1 MNSLAVVVTVM
12 LWILVVVR
20 IPTLAKDAT
29 QRFLWFA
36 AAAVASGVTLEI
48 PTVAQ
53 TLDDLPGMGANV
65 SDLVKHTLVV
75 VAAGAVHEVVRGL
88 ALPPNAARNGFAR
101 RALAVGGVLAL
112 LVALFI
118 VAPVHDQAMPG
129 FTVAATGEPALLAY
143 WTGYLLFLG
152 AALAS
157 IAGLTWRSVKTFPAG
172 PLRTGMAWMGMG
184 AAIGLAY
191 CAHKAFYL
199 IASTV
204 TEGAWPHP
212 ETTERV
218 QGALLAGTLLTFV
231 VGVLW
236 PRAVQWP
243 VARHLVALRTHRRLF
258 PLWQVYYEAEPAIAL
273 DSSTEPNNVG
283 RRSFRDIE
291 IQLYRRVIEIRDGM
305 LAVRA
310 FAALGTRELA
320 LREAQKA
327 GLKNPNLVGEA
338 AWLELARR
346 AKLRGR
352 APHEDNLPATSG
364 GKDLPSEIRVLTEI
378 ARSQPAIQTLAD
390 RVEAISETRTA
401 A

>member
-1 MNSLAVVVTVM
+1 M
-12 LWILVVVR
+12 
-20 IPTLAKDAT
+20 
-29 QRFLWFA
+29 
-36 AAAVASGVTLEI
+36 
-48 PTVAQ
+48 
-53 TLDDLPGMGANV
+53 
-65 SDLVKHTLVV
+65 
-75 VAAGAVHEVVRGL
+75 
-88 ALPPNAARNGFAR
+88 
-101 RALAVGGVLAL
+101 VGGVLTI

-143 WTGYLLFLG
+143 WTVYLMFLG

-157 IAGLTWRSVKTFPAG
+157 IAGLTWRSVKTFPAD
-172 PLRTGMAWMGMG
+172 PLRTGMAWMGVG

-199 IASTV
+199 VASTV
-204 TEGAWPHP
+204 TDGAWPQP

-218 QGALLAGTLLTFV
+218 QAALLAGTLLTFV

-236 PRAVQWP
+236 PRAVRWP
-243 VARHLVALRTHRRLF
+243 GVRHLVAGRAHRRLY
-258 PLWQVYYEAEPAIAL
+258 PQWQAYYEAEPAIAL
-273 DSSTEPNNVG
+273 DASTEPDKVS
-283 RRSFRDIE
+283 RPSFRDVE

-305 LAVRA
+305 LAVRS
-310 FAALGTRELA
+310 FATPGTRELA
-320 LREAQKA
+320 LREAREA
-327 GLKNPNLVGEA
+327 GLKNPDLVGEA

-346 AKLRGR
+346 AKLRGG
-352 APHEDNLPATSG
+352 APHEDNMPATSG
-364 GKDLPSEIRVLTEI
+364 GKDLPSEIRVLTDI